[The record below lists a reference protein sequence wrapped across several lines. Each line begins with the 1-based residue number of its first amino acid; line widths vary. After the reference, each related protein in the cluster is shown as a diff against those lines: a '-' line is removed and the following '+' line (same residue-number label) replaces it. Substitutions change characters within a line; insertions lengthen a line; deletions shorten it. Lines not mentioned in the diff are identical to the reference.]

1 MMNNDPAHLMQ
12 ADMSRYLHPISDDS
26 PSGQDFSFSPEF
38 DAIKKSREEDDPYL
52 AQGEW
57 ATALKVADWHSVVAQ
72 TTTLLNTQTKDL
84 RVGAWLA
91 EGLARTHGFEGV
103 TQGCTILQGL
113 CDQYWDSVHPQ
124 PDDGDYELRIGALAN
139 FVQRSVQ
146 IISTLPVTLC
156 DGHAY
161 SSRDFDAAQRFEHA
175 ASKDPDLRSG
185 LPDYKVTLA
194 KFTTCQQKTPR
205 AFYALL
211 ARNFSLAQLA
221 WRSLAESIDVRLGVD
236 GPSFT
241 PVFDAFAQAE
251 RLINRLVKE
260 AGLTV
265 SSGADQPAEAETLAS
280 AATSGAPDAL
290 LGTPLGGF
298 TSRTQA
304 LQQLERVAEYFRH
317 AEPHSPVAYLASK
330 AAHWGNM
337 PLHEWLRTVVKDGA
351 SLSHIE
357 ELLGLQASE
366 AGSATPEA

>member
-1 MMNNDPAHLMQ
+1 MINNDHGHLVQ
-12 ADMSRYLHPISDDS
+12 ADVSRYLHPISDDT
-26 PSGQDFSFSPEF
+26 PSGLDFSFSPEF

-57 ATALKVADWHSVVAQ
+57 ATELKVADWHSVVEQ
-72 TTTLLNTQTKDL
+72 TTALLSTQTKDL
-84 RVGAWLA
+84 RVAAWLA
-91 EGLARTHGFEGV
+91 EGLARAQGFEGV
-103 TQGCTILQGL
+103 TQGCAILQGL

-124 PDDGDYELRIGALAN
+124 PEDGDYELRIGALTN

-146 IISTLPVTLC
+146 IVSTLPVTQGN
-156 DGHAY
+156 GHAY
-161 SSRDFDAAQRFEHA
+161 SSRDFDAAQQFEHA

-194 KFTTCQQKTPR
+194 KFATSQQKTPR
-205 AFYALL
+205 AFYEALF
-211 ARNFSLAQLA
+211 RSFSLAQLA
-221 WRSLAESIDVRLGVD
+221 WRSLAQSIDARLGVD

-251 RLINRLVKE
+251 RLINRLIKE
-260 AGLTV
+260 AGLSMT
-265 SSGADQPAEAETLAS
+265 SGIGQAAEPEPLTAAS
-280 AATSGAPDAL
+280 AGMNGTSGVM
-290 LGTPLGGF
+290 LGGF
-298 TSRTQA
+298 TSRAQA

-351 SLSHIE
+351 SLGHIE
-357 ELLGLQASE
+357 ELLGLQTTAP
-366 AGSATPEA
+366 GQPEPEV